1 MARRRN
7 GGGKPDK
14 KKKERFVARI
24 KRRGRE
30 AKALGTTLVNEPKA
44 FPAEAGG
51 VVKRGLRTM
60 WQARGGGFYAV
71 GFVLTFL
78 YLEARTLVREVGAS
92 DGVVSFF
99 TEQAMEFLFRFSIQ
113 SIQNTA
119 LAFVWPFLVLDA
131 WHEYGLVALAAGY
144 LLFAYVLK
152 DRLTEWLFDGQDNE
166 QG

>member
-1 MARRRN
+1 MARRRDD
-7 GGGKPDK
+7 GSKPEK
-14 KKKERFVARI
+14 KKKERFIARI

-30 AKALGTTLVNEPKA
+30 AKSLGSTLVNQPKA

-51 VVKRGLRTM
+51 LAKRGLRTM

-78 YLEARTLVREVGAS
+78 YLEIRTLLSEVAGS
-92 DGVVSFF
+92 DGVASFF
-99 TEQAMEFLFRFSIQ
+99 TEQAIEFLFRFSIQ
-113 SIQNTA
+113 SIRNTA

-144 LLFAYVLK
+144 LLFAYGLK
-152 DRLTEWLFDGQDNE
+152 EKLTEWLFDGEDNK
-166 QG
+166 QP